1 MEDIGVIQ
9 GKYRALTDRLDE
21 ATLRLWAAV
30 EARAL
35 GRGGVSMVAKAVG
48 MSRTTIYAGLEEL
61 EAPQVRPASTPS
73 SSGDRAGKR
82 RIRAKGGGRKK
93 LSDKDATLV
102 GDLDALVEP
111 TARGDPMSPLR
122 WTCKSTPRLAQ
133 DLTRLG
139 HKVSQRSV
147 CDLLAQL
154 NYSLQSTRKTREGGQ
169 HPDRDAQFHHIAS
182 MAAQYQAAGDPVIS
196 VDTKKKELIGDFKNG
211 GREWRPKGD
220 PERVRV
226 HDFIDPELGKVAP
239 YGVYD
244 VAANQGW
251 VSVGIDHDTAEFAVE
266 SIRRW
271 WKEMGR
277 PHYPR
282 ACRLLI
288 TADCGGSN
296 GYRVRLWPLQ
306 LQKLADELN
315 LVIQVC
321 HLPPGTSKWNKIEH
335 RMFCHITNNWRGRPL
350 VSREVVVNLIG
361 STTTDAGLRIRSQLD
376 ENSYQ
381 AGIKVSDEELARLA
395 IERDEFHGEWNYRLR
410 PREAASHN
418 IKCSSYFC

>member
-1 MEDIGVIQ
+1 MEDTGVIQ
-9 GKYRALTDRLDE
+9 GKYRALAGRLDE

-35 GRGGVSMVAKAVG
+35 GRGGVSMVAKAIG

-61 EAPQVRPASTPS
+61 EAPKVRSASTPS
-73 SSGDRAGKR
+73 SSGDGSGKR

-93 LSDKDATLV
+93 LSDKDATLLR
-102 GDLDALVEP
+102 DLDALVEP

-133 DLTRLG
+133 DLTKLG
-139 HKVSQRSV
+139 HEVSQRSV

-169 HPDRDAQFHHIAS
+169 HADRDAQFHHIAS

-220 PERVRV
+220 PEPVRV

-244 VAANQGW
+244 IATNQGW

-271 WKEMGR
+271 WKEMGC

-282 ACRLLI
+282 ARRLLI

-306 LQKLADELN
+306 LQKLADEVN

-361 STTTDAGLRIRSQLD
+361 NTTTDSGLRIRSQLD
-376 ENSYQ
+376 ENSYE
-381 AGIKVSDEELARLA
+381 AGIKVSDEELAELA

-410 PREAASHN
+410 PREQPTTT
-418 IKCSSYFC
+418 